1 MDRRRA
7 PNPGRSSTYRRRKS
21 VQTTGATADLQ
32 SLRRIIDFDTEVC
45 MNSILGF
52 LENSTGFYLA
62 DTIAAMEAIGARGTA
77 ATLRTIQQVM
87 AEHRVTHERLRG
99 DLARMQEWQIS
110 TFAECHGEELSQMAD
125 LVGRESKKLYIYD
138 RMHDREGEDVFVLL
152 SSIYR
157 ATQGRTC
164 GFVGGLPCKRRVGLK
179 SKPAARSATL
189 ATMPALQL
197 TGASGRPA
205 PKFCALLLS

>member
-1 MDRRRA
+1 MMSEPPVDY
-7 PNPGRSSTYRRRKS
+7 RSMSTDEILDSLAVQIYKPPLSKLREDLRS
-21 VQTTGATADLQ
+21 VPAVFRIPVL
-32 SLRRIIDFDTEVC
+32 IIDFDTEVC

-152 SSIYR
+152 SAYIE
-157 ATQGRTC
+157 Q
-164 GFVGGLPCKRRVGLK
+164 RRDELVALLE
-179 SKPAARSATL
+179 AYL
-189 ATMPALQL
+189 AN
-197 TGASGRPA
+197 GASD
-205 PKFCALLLS
+205 